1 MRLMTRAGGPPRG
14 RATLQASTRETS
26 VSTAPPEIDDIRRK
40 MAQIRRDLHADVQ
53 NVVQGAEA
61 ATDWR
66 RFIRNYPW
74 ASMGVALAVGYT
86 IVPRRHKAAT
96 IQVAPAEIA
105 RAVAL
110 EAPRPPEPEKKKG
123 KGLLGTAFGLLA
135 PVAFR
140 AVQGYALQF
149 AEQWLAQRVAQQMQL
164 HPDLA
169 AAFGAQEQP
178 SQQGLPGSQGPRGPQ
193 VGPRGAPRF

>member
-1 MRLMTRAGGPPRG
+1 
-14 RATLQASTRETS
+14 

-53 NVVQGAEA
+53 GVVQGAEA

-66 RFIRNYPW
+66 RFIRGYPW
-74 ASMGVALAVGYT
+74 ASMGVALAVGYV
-86 IVPRRHKAAT
+86 IVPRRQKAPT
-96 IQVAPAEIA
+96 LQLAPAEIA
-105 RAVAL
+105 RAVAT
-110 EAPRPPEPEKKKG
+110 EAPSAPEPEKKQG

-135 PVAFR
+135 PIALR

-149 AEQWLAQRVAQQMQL
+149 AEQWLAQRVAQQMSL

-169 AAFGAQEQP
+169 AAFGGQEQP
-178 SQQGLPGSQGPRGPQ
+178 PPQQGPPRGPQ
-193 VGPRGAPRF
+193 VGPQGAPRF

>member
-1 MRLMTRAGGPPRG
+1 M
-14 RATLQASTRETS
+14 
-26 VSTAPPEIDDIRRK
+26 STAPPEIDEIRKK

-53 NVVQGAEA
+53 GVVQGAEA

-66 RFIRNYPW
+66 RFIRSYPW
-74 ASMGVALAVGYT
+74 ASMGVALAIGYV
-86 IVPRRHKAAT
+86 IVPRRHRATT

-105 RAVAL
+105 RAVAI
-110 EAPRPPEPEKKKG
+110 EAPKMPEPERKKG

-135 PVAFR
+135 PVALR

-149 AEQWLAQRVAQQMQL
+149 AEQWMAQRLAQQMQM

-169 AAFGAQEQP
+169 AAFGQQAPPAQGP
-178 SQQGLPGSQGPRGPQ
+178 PGSPGSRGPQ
-193 VGPRGAPRF
+193 VGPQGAPRF